1 MENISLKHYTN
12 AELLAGLQILV
23 SQERTLSLKV
33 ISFLR
38 EIRFRSLHLEM
49 GYPSLFT
56 FCIVEL
62 KYSEAAAYYRLNALD
77 IVDELPEIKQAI
89 ETGELSMTTLSMVQS
104 ACKAKKRKT
113 KIKVSAEDKKSLL
126 EKVKGKSKKQTEA
139 ILHQHFP
146 ELQAAVKPETEK
158 KLSDDLMGIFFNAD
172 PELMKKFKEIKDL
185 TAHQNPS
192 PSYQELFH
200 MMSDFM
206 LDRIDP
212 VRKAQRITERS
223 ARRQEKRAERM
234 VQAEQIGLAKMSEKE
249 QMRDLQ
255 KDLERTSGHE
265 KTPGPNDSLLQP
277 AEVQSKVPTPPETQS
292 RHCSA
297 QTERAVWVRA
307 QSRCEH
313 VDEKT
318 GHRCAETSRLQL
330 DHVVPYAV
338 SHDSSERNIEL
349 VCTQH
354 NLYRA
359 TQWFGAEFM
368 KQKMDHSK
376 KVPTEF

>member
-12 AELLAGLQILV
+12 AELLEGLQILV

-38 EIRFRSLHLEM
+38 EIRHRRLHLEM

-62 KYSEAAAYYRLNALD
+62 KYSEAAAYYRLNTLD
-77 IVDELPEIKQAI
+77 IVDELPEIKQDI

-113 KIKVSAEDKKSLL
+113 KINVSAEDKKSLL

-146 ELQAAVKPETEK
+146 ELKTAAKPETEK
-158 KLSDDLMGIFFNAD
+158 KLSDDLTGIFFNAD

-212 VRKAQRITERS
+212 VRKAQRIT
-223 ARRQEKRAERM
+223 RRQERKKEEM
-234 VQAEQIGLAKMSEKE
+234 KVEQTEQENMNKKE
-249 QMRDLQ
+249 QKGLSQ
-255 KDLERTSGHE
+255 KNLE
-265 KTPGPNDSLLQP
+265 KTQNHEDSLLQP
-277 AEVQSKVPTPPETQS
+277 AEVQHKVQNPPETQS
-292 RHCSA
+292 RHCST
-297 QTERAVWVRA
+297 QTERVIWVRA

-313 VDEKT
+313 VDQQSN
-318 GHRCAETSRLQL
+318 A
-330 DHVVPYAV
+330 VV
-338 SHDSSERNIEL
+338 
-349 VCTQH
+349 
-354 NLYRA
+354 
-359 TQWFGAEFM
+359 W
-368 KQKMDHSK
+368 K
-376 KVPTEF
+376 

>member
-56 FCIVEL
+56 FCVVEL
-62 KYSEAAAYYRLNALD
+62 KYSEAAAYYRLNTLD

-146 ELQAAVKPETEK
+146 ELQTAAKPETEK
-158 KLSDDLMGIFFNAD
+158 KLSDDLIGIFFNAD
-172 PELMKKFKEIKDL
+172 PELMKKFNEIKDL

-200 MMSDFM
+200 IMSDFM

-212 VRKAQRITERS
+212 IRKAQRIT
-223 ARRQEKRAERM
+223 RRQERKKEEM
-234 VQAEQIGLAKMSEKE
+234 KGEKT
-249 QMRDLQ
+249 DL
-255 KDLERTSGHE
+255 E
-265 KTPGPNDSLLQP
+265 KTPGHEDSLLQP
-277 AEVQSKVPTPPETQS
+277 AEVQHQVQNPLETQR
-292 RHCSA
+292 RHCSV
-297 QTERAVWVRA
+297 QIERAVWVRA

-313 VDEKT
+313 VDVKT
-318 GHRCAETSRLQL
+318 GHRCDETRRLQL
-330 DHVVPYAV
+330 DHVTPYAI
-338 SHDSSERNIEL
+338 SQDSSEKNIEL
-349 VCTQH
+349 VCSAH

-359 TQWFGAEFM
+359 TQWFGSEFM
-368 KQKMDHSK
+368 KQKMGSTP
-376 KVPTEF
+376 VSSPGI

>member
-12 AELLAGLQILV
+12 AELLAETQILV

-38 EIRFRSLHLEM
+38 EIRLRSLHLEM

-62 KYSEAAAYYRLNALD
+62 KYSEAAAYYRLNTLD

-89 ETGELSMTTLSMVQS
+89 ETGELCMTTLSMVQS

-113 KIKVSAEDKKSLL
+113 KIKVNSEDKMILL

-146 ELQAAVKPETEK
+146 ELQTAAKPETEK
-158 KLSDDLMGIFFNAD
+158 KLSDDLIGVFFNAD

-212 VRKAQRITERS
+212 IRKAQRIT
-223 ARRQEKRAERM
+223 RRQERK
-234 VQAEQIGLAKMSEKE
+234 KE
-249 QMRDLQ
+249 EM
-255 KDLERTSGHE
+255 KEE
-265 KTPGPNDSLLQP
+265 LQP
-277 AEVQSKVPTPPETQS
+277 AEVQNKVHPPLETQS

-318 GHRCAETSRLQL
+318 GHRCSETKRLQL
-330 DHVVPYAV
+330 DHVIPYAI
-338 SHDSSERNIEL
+338 SHDSLEQNIEL
-349 VCTQH
+349 VCTAH

-359 TQWFGAEFM
+359 SLWFGSEFM
-368 KQKMDHSK
+368 KQKMGST
-376 KVPTEF
+376 PGI